1 MTFYADI
8 TFYAVALIAI
18 VPAFLLGVMEKRIR
32 IYAFA
37 VSLVFIGLV
46 YSKNPCELVAFVVF
60 AVYALTLIGSYHLL
74 RRHFGRKAWM
84 YRVFLALSLGPLV
97 LFKLA
102 PFLQID
108 ILGFLGISYITFKV
122 LQILIETYDGVIKEF
137 KLFETIAF
145 LLFFAPLS
153 AGPIDRS
160 RRFAEDFN
168 KRITRGDYLEL
179 FGSGLK
185 KLMLGLCYKFVV
197 AELLSGWLIAF
208 IGKLDPL
215 SLLAYIYLYGL
226 NLFFDFAGY
235 SLMAVGLSYMFAIRT
250 PDNFKLPFI
259 SIDIKDF
266 WNRWHITLSHWFR
279 DFVFSRLMM
288 SILRKKLFTS
298 RLTGASIAMI
308 TNMALMGIWHGV
320 SSILR
325 KKLFCRHLFI
335 AATEIYQ
342 KKSRFHHRYKNT
354 RPYRLLSWFVTMNA
368 VFLGFFIFSG
378 EFIGLIGAVL
388 GFPIS

>member
-8 TFYAVALIAI
+8 VFFAVAMIAI
-18 VPAFLLGVMEKRIR
+18 VPAFILGVMERRIR
-32 IYAFA
+32 VYAFA
-37 VSLVFIGLV
+37 VSLVFIGLI
-46 YSKNPCELVAFVVF
+46 YSKDPWELVAFAVF
-60 AVYALTLIGSYHLL
+60 VIYALTLIGSYHRL
-74 RRHFGRKAWM
+74 RQRSGRKAWV
-84 YRVFLALSLGPLV
+84 YRIFLVLALMPLV
-97 LFKLA
+97 AFKLT
-102 PFLQID
+102 PFLHID
-108 ILGFLGISYITFKV
+108 LVGFLGISYITFKV

-137 KLFETIAF
+137 RLFETIAF

-160 RRFAEDFN
+160 RRFSEDFN
-168 KRITRGDYLEL
+168 KRIIRSDYLEL
-179 FGSGLK
+179 FGTGLK
-185 KLMLGLCYKFVV
+185 KLMLGLFYKFVV
-197 AELLSGWLIAF
+197 AGQLSGWVMAF
-208 IGKLDPL
+208 SGRFDFP

-235 SLMAVGLSYMFAIRT
+235 SLMAVGLSYMFAIRI

-279 DFVFSRLMM
+279 DFVFSRIMM
-288 SILRKKLFTS
+288 SILRKKLFKS

-320 SSILR
+320 STSYIIYGIYHGVL
-325 KKLFCRHLFI
+325 I
-335 AATEIYQ
+335 AVTEIYQ
-342 KKSRFHHRYKNT
+342 KKSRFHLRYKDT

-378 EFIGLIGAVL
+378 EFIELVGTVL

>member
-1 MTFYADI
+1 
-8 TFYAVALIAI
+8 
-18 VPAFLLGVMEKRIR
+18 
-32 IYAFA
+32 
-37 VSLVFIGLV
+37 
-46 YSKNPCELVAFVVF
+46 
-60 AVYALTLIGSYHLL
+60 
-74 RRHFGRKAWM
+74 
-84 YRVFLALSLGPLV
+84 
-97 LFKLA
+97 
-102 PFLQID
+102 
-108 ILGFLGISYITFKV
+108 ISYITFKV

-208 IGKLDPL
+208 IGKFDPL

-320 SSILR
+320 SVSYIMYGIYHGVL
-325 KKLFCRHLFI
+325 I